1 MLYIFEMA
9 NNHMGSVAH
18 AKRIIDDFA
27 DLTKKNKLTAGIK
40 LQFRNLDTFIHPDF
54 KLREDLK
61 YIKRFNETKLSKDN
75 FKEIV
80 EYIRK
85 KGLLT
90 ITTPFD
96 NESIPL
102 SNDLNIDIIKVASC
116 SVDDWPLLIDI
127 SKINKKII
135 ISTAGADLD
144 VLRKVYTIF
153 RSMDRDFAFMHC
165 VGEYPTPAKFSN
177 LDRIKELRF
186 EFPDIEIGFSTH
198 ESPMSKSVASYAVAM
213 GCTIIEKHIGL
224 ETTEFKLNQYSLN
237 SKQMQSV
244 IDDINL
250 LKTASG
256 GVSKNQIN
264 ALNALKRG
272 VYLNKDLIKGS
283 LISAKDI
290 YFAMPVK
297 NGFINASSYY
307 DVVGSKLLCD
317 LKKDDGLKADNFSTI
332 SKVDIKN
339 IKTQVIKLLK
349 LSNVTITSKDAVEL
363 SCHYSLEHFHKIGA
377 VIISKINRDYCKKII
392 LMLPGQK
399 HPVHRHLIKEESFE
413 LLYGDCELVLNDH
426 PINLKKGEPVL
437 INTKVNHSFS
447 SKKGCVVEEI
457 STTHINGDSIYGD
470 PKINKIL
477 LKDRKI
483 NINLL

>member
-80 EYIRK
+80 EHIRK

-135 ISTAGADLD
+135 ISTAGADLE

-153 RSMDRDFAFMHC
+153 RGMDRDFAFMHC
-165 VGEYPTPAKFSN
+165 VGEYPTPTKFSN

-250 LKTASG
+250 LKNASV
-256 GVSKNQIN
+256 GVSINQID

-283 LISAKDI
+283 VISAKDI

-297 NGFINASSYY
+297 NGFINTSSYY

-317 LKKDDGLKADNFSTI
+317 LKKDDGLKVDDFSTI

-413 LLYGDCELVLNDH
+413 LLYGDCELVLNDR

-447 SKKGCVVEEI
+447 SKEGCVVEEI

-470 PKINKIL
+470 PKINKIM